1 MKGRFN
7 VANYEEIKS
16 GLTSD
21 IYFFRTVEIL
31 KGENINPYVV
41 AEFTMHRPP
50 KNWPWVVFTGLDE
63 VIELLDGVP
72 VDLYAIPE
80 GTIIP
85 YKDYFGVKV
94 PVMYIHG
101 KYADFALYETPILGM
116 ISQATGIATK
126 AARIKKIAGDK
137 TVLAFGIRRMHPAIA
152 PMIDR
157 ASYIGGCDAVSSV
170 IGAKTIGITPT
181 GTMPHALIL
190 ALGSPEKA
198 WVAFDKHMPEDV
210 PRIALVD
217 TISDEKREAL
227 KAAEILGKRLF
238 GVRLDTPSSRR
249 GNMKDIVLEVK
260 WELKLR
266 GYDHVKI
273 VVSGGLDEE
282 EIEKLKDVVDA
293 FGVGS
298 SISNAPAVDFAMDL
312 VEVEGNPI
320 AKRGKI
326 AGRKMLMKCESCK
339 NYFVFPKGKESTKCP
354 VCGSTLKP
362 TFEKYI
368 ENGRVI
374 KEPEDPKE
382 IRKRVLEQLKDL
394 GLNTYP

>member
-1 MKGRFN
+1 MRGRFN

-21 IYFFRTVEIL
+21 IYFFRTIEIL
-31 KGENINPYVV
+31 KKENVNPYVV
-41 AEFTMHRPP
+41 A
-50 KNWPWVVFTGLDE
+50 VFTGLDE
-63 VIELLDGVP
+63 VTELLEGIP

-80 GTIIP
+80 GTIVP
-85 YKDYFGVKV
+85 YKDYFGVKI

-126 AARIKKIAGDK
+126 AARIKKIAGDR

-170 IGAKTIGITPT
+170 IGAKTIGIKPT

-190 ALGSPEKA
+190 VLGSPEKA
-198 WVAFDKHMPEDV
+198 WIAFDKHMPKDV

-227 KAAEILGKRLF
+227 KAAEVLGERLF
-238 GVRLDTPSSRR
+238 GIRLDTPSSRR
-249 GNMKDIVLEVK
+249 GSMKDIVIEVK
-260 WELKLR
+260 WELKLK
-266 GYDHVKI
+266 GFDHVKI

-282 EIEKLKDVVDA
+282 EIEKLRDVVDA

-298 SISNAPAVDFAMDL
+298 SISNAPAVDFAMDI
-312 VEVEGNPI
+312 VEVEGEPI

-326 AGRKMLMKCESCK
+326 AGRKVLMKCDSCK
-339 NYFVFPKGKESTKCP
+339 NYFVFPAGKEVSKCP
-354 VCGSTLKP
+354 VCNGELKSL
-362 TFEKYI
+362 FEKYI

-382 IRKRVLEQLKDL
+382 IRKRVLDQLRDVNL
-394 GLNTYP
+394 HTYP

>member
-7 VANYEEIKS
+7 AANYEEIKS

-31 KGENINPYVV
+31 KRENVNPYVV

-63 VIELLDGVP
+63 VIELLEGIN

-80 GTIIP
+80 GTIVP
-85 YKDYFGVKV
+85 HKDYYGVKV
-94 PVMYIHG
+94 PVMHIQG
-101 KYADFALYETPILGM
+101 KYADFAIYETPILGM

-157 ASYIGGCDAVSSV
+157 ASYIGGCDAVSSI
-170 IGAKTIGITPT
+170 IGAKTIGIKPT

-198 WVAFDKHMPEDV
+198 WIAFDKHMPEDV
-210 PRIALVD
+210 PRIALAD

-227 KAAEILGKRLF
+227 RAAEILGERLY

-249 GNMKDIVLEVK
+249 GNMKDIVTEVR

-266 GYDHVKI
+266 GFDHVKI

-282 EIEKLKDVVDA
+282 EVEELRDVVDA

-298 SISNAPAVDFAMDL
+298 SISNAPAVDFAMDI
-312 VEVEGNPI
+312 VEVEGQPI
-320 AKRGKI
+320 SKRGKI
-326 AGRKMLMKCESCK
+326 AGRKVLMKCESCK
-339 NYFVFPKGKESTKCP
+339 NYFVFPAGKEVTKCP
-354 VCGSTLKP
+354 VCNGQLRPLLK
-362 TFEKYI
+362 KYI

-382 IRKRVLEQLKDL
+382 IRKRVLEQLKDVN
-394 GLNTYP
+394 LNSYP